1 MVHNKLP
8 SSISGKYRDRVP
20 TTDAMGL
27 LTFVILNSFN
37 KKNYHERKFKKNVLE
52 MTKKC
57 KLFTNGGLFRSM
69 LTHGSLFG
77 VSKVRI
83 CANSDY

>member
-1 MVHNKLP
+1 
-8 SSISGKYRDRVP
+8 
-20 TTDAMGL
+20 
-27 LTFVILNSFN
+27 
-37 KKNYHERKFKKNVLE
+37 